1 MRIISGKYKRRRFDV
16 PTNIKARPTTDF
28 ARENL
33 FNVLGNLIDFEGS
46 TALDLFAGTGA
57 ISFELL
63 SRECAKVVCVEM
75 HPIQYG
81 FIKKVM
87 ELLGDRN
94 LVPIKGDVFRFIASC
109 RESFDFIFAD
119 PPYNLPELETIPQ
132 KVLGSD
138 LLKPG
143 GLFVLEH
150 SKNNDFSSHPFF
162 FQHRTYGS
170 VNFTFFLR
178 PEENAE
184 KSGE

>member
-1 MRIISGKYKRRRFDV
+1 
-16 PTNIKARPTTDF
+16 
-28 ARENL
+28 
-33 FNVLGNLIDFEGS
+33 
-46 TALDLFAGTGA
+46 
-57 ISFELL
+57 
-63 SRECAKVVCVEM
+63 M

-132 KVLGSD
+132 KVLDSD

-150 SKNNDFSSHPFF
+150 SKSNDFSSHPSF

-184 KSGE
+184 EAGE